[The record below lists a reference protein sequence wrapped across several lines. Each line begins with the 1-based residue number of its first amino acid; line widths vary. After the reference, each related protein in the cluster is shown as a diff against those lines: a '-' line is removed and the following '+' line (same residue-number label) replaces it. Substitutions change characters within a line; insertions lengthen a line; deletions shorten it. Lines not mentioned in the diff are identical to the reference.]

1 MSDIINIE
9 IVEQCENVVVNISEC
24 GGGGSAVELLGII
37 GTNTT
42 SYTNSNLVGKTVLLV
57 FIDAQKISTTAFT
70 FNTVTGNINFASV
83 IDTGA
88 EIEILYT

>member
-1 MSDIINIE
+1 MSDTINIE
-9 IVEQCENVVVNISEC
+9 VIEQCEDVVVNISEC
-24 GGGGSAVELLGII
+24 GGGGSAVELLQIL

-83 IDTGA
+83 IDAGA
-88 EIEILYT
+88 EIDILYT